1 MPDDQVYERNKNL
14 VQRLAASMT
23 INHFDADDVFQEV
36 FLRCIQKKPTFKDK
50 TREKLWFIKA
60 TSECARLINA
70 ERVKAEQ
77 VKREGG

>member
-50 TREKLWFIKA
+50 TREKLWFIAVTKD
-60 TSECARLINA
+60 CARALNA
-70 ERVKAEQ
+70 ERA
-77 VKREGG
+77 KREGG